1 MASMFKTDF
10 SSAKPELKLK
20 EYVPTETSE
29 IEIKT
34 NLRKML
40 TPLDERLSLEE
51 DMVSKEKEM
60 IDIKVGEIFLHNSS
74 EQVSLADTYEGT
86 QYSEEEETQQH
97 LPKTEPISTADKH
110 KLIMQSHISVEDYN
124 KLKPSQLLT
133 NSHMKQSIKNNPYR
147 YA

>member
-60 IDIKVGEIFLHNSS
+60 IDMKVGEIFLHNSS

-86 QYSEEEETQQH
+86 QYSEEEETQ
-97 LPKTEPISTADKH
+97 
-110 KLIMQSHISVEDYN
+110 
-124 KLKPSQLLT
+124 
-133 NSHMKQSIKNNPYR
+133 
-147 YA
+147 